1 MPSAAW
7 KKWVV
12 VAGLTAL
19 LLAFPLVVQDAFLL
33 RLFTEAIMWIGLAVT
48 WDLVAGYI
56 GYLNFGHGVFFGFG
70 AYTTAILF
78 TKAGLS
84 FWVSMSLGGGVAA
97 LAALVIGWPVLRLRG
112 AYFAIATWAF
122 GRAVMQLALVLD
134 VTGGPDG
141 LRLPP
146 FLNPHFFA
154 YVMLG
159 LVGAT
164 YVILWVLLERA
175 PFGLKLKAIRE
186 DESGSLAIGLNPAK
200 LKLQAFILSAAPAGL
215 IGGVYAYWITFIDPP
230 SVFGDL
236 VTDQAVVMAV
246 FGGMGTLIGPAIGAV
261 FFLTFKT
268 YFWAYLSDYQVLYLI
283 ILGLA
288 IAACVVFL
296 PDGIWG
302 AVTRRQE
309 GRRALRKGLA
319 LGPAEAAPPAQP
331 PATGANAHPPA
342 RRRNGEEE

>member
-1 MPSAAW
+1 MPDTVW
-7 KKWVV
+7 KKRLV
-12 VAGLTAL
+12 VAGLAVFL
-19 LLAFPLVVQDAFLL
+19 LSFPLLVRDAFLL
-33 RLFTEAIMWIGLAVT
+33 RLFTEALMWIGLAIT
-48 WDLVAGYI
+48 WDLIAGYI

-70 AYTTAILF
+70 AYTTTILF
-78 TKAGLS
+78 TKANLPFALS
-84 FWVSMSLGGGVAA
+84 LAIGGGVAA

-122 GRAVMQLALVLD
+122 GRAIMQLALVLD

-141 LRLPP
+141 MRLPP

-154 YVMLG
+154 YVMLA

-164 YVILWVLLERA
+164 YIVLWVLLERA

-200 LKLQAFILSAAPAGL
+200 LKIQALVLSAAPAGL
-215 IGGVYAYWITFIDPP
+215 IGGVYAYWITFIDPS

-246 FGGMGTLIGPAIGAV
+246 FGGLGTLIGPAIGAV

-268 YFWAYLSDYQVLYLI
+268 YFWAYLSNFQVLYLI
-283 ILGLA
+283 ILGVA

-309 GRRALRKGLA
+309 GRRALRKGLSLNQRA
-319 LGPAEAAPPAQP
+319 AAPPA
-331 PATGANAHPPA
+331 HPSAAGTSA
-342 RRRNGEEE
+342 RTSVRPRDGEEE

>member
-1 MPSAAW
+1 
-7 KKWVV
+7 
-12 VAGLTAL
+12 
-19 LLAFPLVVQDAFLL
+19 
-33 RLFTEAIMWIGLAVT
+33 
-48 WDLVAGYI
+48 
-56 GYLNFGHGVFFGFG
+56 
-70 AYTTAILF
+70 
-78 TKAGLS
+78 
-84 FWVSMSLGGGVAA
+84 
-97 LAALVIGWPVLRLRG
+97 VLRLRG

-122 GRAVMQLALVLD
+122 GRAIMQLVLVLD

-146 FLNPHFFA
+146 FLNPLFFA
-154 YVMLG
+154 YVMLA

-164 YVILWVLLERA
+164 YVVLWVLLERA

-200 LKLQAFILSAAPAGL
+200 LKLQALILSAAPAGL
-215 IGGVYAYWITFIDPP
+215 IGGVYAYWITFIDPA

-246 FGGMGTLIGPAIGAV
+246 FGGLGTLIGPAIGAV

-283 ILGLA
+283 ILGVA
-288 IAACVVFL
+288 IAACVFFL

-309 GRRALRKGLA
+309 GRRALRKGMSLTQGGA
-319 LGPAEAAPPAQP
+319 GPPRPQTAG
-331 PATGANAHPPA
+331 TGTGKPL
-342 RRRNGEEE
+342 RRTGGEER